1 LFKAEDYPNLLVG
14 LQEADDAAVY
24 RLNDQQALIFT
35 TDFFTPIVD
44 DPFTYGAVAAA
55 NAMSD
60 IYAMG
65 GEVLLALNIA
75 AFADCLPRTML
86 SEILRGGA
94 QKVAEAGGVV
104 AGGHTINDD
113 EPKFGLAVLGLVQ
126 PDRIMTKSRAQ
137 AGDHLVL
144 TKRLGTGVITTA
156 LKRQVAAPDHVAGA
170 VASMLRLNRLA
181 AQIAQRHGV
190 RAATDVT
197 GFSLIG
203 NALEIGGPSGVRIR
217 VRAQAVPFLSG
228 AVEYGERDVFP
239 GGTHNNRSY
248 FGRLVDVA
256 PDVPEHVQL
265 LLLTPETS
273 GGLLLC
279 VPPDR
284 IEALLADCAAQ
295 GQDAWTVG
303 DVVPGSGLQVT

>member
-24 RLNDQQALIFT
+24 QLNDEQALIFT

-44 DPFTYGAVAAA
+44 DPFTYGAIAAA

-60 IYAMG
+60 VYAMG

-75 AFADCLPRTML
+75 AFADCLPRPML

-94 QKVAEAGGVV
+94 QKVAEGGGVV

-113 EPKFGLAVLGLVQ
+113 EPKFGMAVLGLVH
-126 PDRIMTKSRAQ
+126 PDHIMTKSQAQ
-137 AGDHLVL
+137 VGDRLVL
-144 TKRLGTGVITTA
+144 TKRLGTGAITTA
-156 LKRQVAAPDHVAGA
+156 LKRQVATPEHVAGA
-170 VASMLRLNRLA
+170 VDSMLRLNRRA
-181 AQIAQRHGV
+181 AQIAQQHGI

-203 NALEIGGPSGVRIR
+203 NALEIGGQSGVRIKIHS
-217 VRAQAVPFLSG
+217 QAVAFLDG
-228 AVEYGERDVFP
+228 AVQYGERDVLP
-239 GGTHNNRSY
+239 GGTHNNRNY
-248 FGRLVDVA
+248 FGHLVEFS
-256 PDVPEHVQL
+256 PDVPLHIQL

-279 VPPDR
+279 VPPEK
-284 IEALLADCAAQ
+284 INALLADCSAQ
-295 GQDAWTVG
+295 GQDAWVIGEITTGV
-303 DVVPGSGLQVT
+303 GLQVT